1 MSSGFQAAVPQTVTT
16 SDNSQQGDD
25 KKKSKKEDKVDT
37 GVIPEHVLEIAT
49 MVKECERETGTDKS
63 DADAKHR
70 YKLNLKTHVLEELK
84 DDDDK
89 DDKKKKDSDKK

>member
-1 MSSGFQAAVPQTVTT
+1 MT
-16 SDNSQQGDD
+16 SDNSQQGSD
-25 KKKSKKEDKVDT
+25 KKKSKKDKVDT

-84 DDDDK
+84 DDDKDK
-89 DDKKKKDSDKK
+89 KEKKDDDKK

>member
-1 MSSGFQAAVPQTVTT
+1 M
-16 SDNSQQGDD
+16 
-25 KKKSKKEDKVDT
+25 
-37 GVIPEHVLEIAT
+37 IPEHVLEIAT

-84 DDDDK
+84 EDDKDKKEKKDDDK
-89 DDKKKKDSDKK
+89 K